1 MNLESILM
9 SDDVSKEILNNPDY
23 LLSLIPELKPMIG
36 FDQKHPHHDLD
47 VFMHTIKALSV
58 SKKDLIV
65 RVTLLF
71 HDIAKPLCFVEGEV
85 RHFPNHAQIG
95 SEITKTILNRLG
107 YNDPFINTVCYLVK
121 YHDTPITNEDI
132 LKDYN
137 LMILRYEVQRCDVY
151 AHKHSMNKKR
161 DSYLSKTKKL
171 LDI

>member
-9 SDDVSKEILNNPDY
+9 SDDVSKEILNNLDY
-23 LLSLIPELKPMIG
+23 LVSLIPEIKPMIG

-47 VFMHTIKALSV
+47 VFMHTLKALSV

-71 HDIAKPLCFVEGEV
+71 HDIGKPVCFIEGEV
-85 RHFPNHAQIG
+85 RHFPNHAEVG
-95 SEITKTILNRLG
+95 SEITRTVLSRLG
-107 YNDPFINTVCYLVK
+107 YDDELINTVSYLVK
-121 YHDTPITNEDI
+121 YHDTPITKEDI
-132 LKDYN
+132 LSNYN
-137 LMILRYEVQRCDVY
+137 LMTLRFEVQRCDVY

-171 LDI
+171 LNI